1 MTYYATVRYVIEN
14 VPSADELRSISL
26 RLYFKAWADT
36 VGIITEWEEY
46 GSFLLDEAEDED
58 DDHSREWHAYIEA
71 AQSDLQAIYTLIQQ
85 SQEIGLK
92 ATICEVSP
100 FLLLKRSDVRP
111 IDPVSGVWDFTDFP
125 TIDPSELVRV
135 HNIFCSTT
143 LSKEFQTQY
152 EEIRR
157 NRNKISHLG
166 IYRERIDPDVIID
179 ILRRHY
185 DELYQG
191 RRWMEDRLHF
201 ATLHRWVGYGDEDFN
216 ERTALFN
223 ELWLLLPRLSDEQFK
238 WMMGH
243 DRAEPRYIC
252 HHCAYDAN
260 LGTAQPYANDVPTA
274 YRVED
279 KLAVECVICNKRYAI
294 KPAKCPRDSCH
305 CEFQSAEDR
314 FEGQCMECGWT
325 EEDWMQDQI
334 RKEEQ
339 QRQLNN
345 FKSSKPSN
353 GDDAV

>member
-1 MTYYATVRYVIEN
+1 MVRYVIEN

-36 VGIITEWEEY
+36 VEIITEWEQY
-46 GSFLLDEAEDED
+46 GSYLLDKAEGED
-58 DDHSREWHAYIEA
+58 DSHTDEWQAYIKA

-100 FLLLKRSDVRP
+100 FLLLKRTDVRP
-111 IDPVSGVWDFTDFP
+111 IDPVKGVWDFTDFP
-125 TIDPSELVRV
+125 TIDASELARV
-135 HNIFCSTT
+135 HNIFYPTS

-166 IYRERIDPDVIID
+166 IYRERIDPRAIIE
-179 ILRRHY
+179 ILRRDY

-201 ATLHRWVGYGDEDFN
+201 ATLHRWAGYGHGDFN

-238 WMMGH
+238 WIMGH

-252 HHCAYDAN
+252 HHCARDAN
-260 LGTAQPYANDVPTA
+260 LGTGEPYDNDVPTA
-274 YRVED
+274 YPED
-279 KLAVECVICNKRYAI
+279 NLAVKCVICNKRYAM
-294 KPAKCPRDSCH
+294 KPAKCSRESCR
-305 CEFQSAEDR
+305 CEFQSAED
-314 FEGQCMECGWT
+314 EYDGQCMECGST
-325 EEDWMQDQI
+325 EQDRMREQI
-334 RKEEQ
+334 RREEQ
-339 QRQLNN
+339 R
-345 FKSSKPSN
+345 
-353 GDDAV
+353 GDI